1 MEINSVKPVRVMDF
15 LEFMDYVK
23 EHGDE
28 FDKLRS
34 SPPSATVVKKRS
46 TLPTKRA
53 TSDNI
58 HAKQKRPKSQG
69 DGKNATLDAFVI
81 KIQSP
86 NSNRVSTD
94 NEEKNGKTSIE
105 RISAASVSENVENNK
120 LSNMAVPD
128 TPTKSDNVENLKKE
142 SPTKSSQKA
151 PLVGK
156 ISQPLEI
163 DLTSDAESLH

>member
-1 MEINSVKPVRVMDF
+1 MDF
-15 LEFMDYVK
+15 LEFLDYVK

-28 FDKLRS
+28 FEKLRA

-53 TSDNI
+53 ASDNI
-58 HAKQKRPKSQG
+58 QAKQKRPKSQG

-86 NSNRVSTD
+86 YSNRVSTD
-94 NEEKNGKTSIE
+94 NEGNDSKTSIE
-105 RISAASVSENVENNK
+105 RISAASVSENVENNS
-120 LSNMAVPD
+120 SNKMDALE
-128 TPTKSDNVENLKKE
+128 TPTKPDNVENLKKE
-142 SPTKSSQKA
+142 SSTISPPKA
-151 PLVGK
+151 TIVGK

-163 DLTSDAESLH
+163 DLTSDTESLH